1 MSDEDKT
8 IPTWGYGKKG
18 AQIFDLKEGES
29 LPRGFYDHPDK
40 VKGGVSADEPAAE
53 DKPEDPAV

>member
-29 LPRGFYDHPDK
+29 LPKGYYDSPVAMEEAETNPAKTEKSAPD
-40 VKGGVSADEPAAE
+40 AD
-53 DKPEDPAV
+53 

>member
-1 MSDEDKT
+1 MEKAMADEKT
-8 IPTWGYGKKG
+8 VPTWGYGKKG

-40 VKGGVSADEPAAE
+40 VKGGASEPEPDEP
-53 DKPEDPAV
+53 PADA